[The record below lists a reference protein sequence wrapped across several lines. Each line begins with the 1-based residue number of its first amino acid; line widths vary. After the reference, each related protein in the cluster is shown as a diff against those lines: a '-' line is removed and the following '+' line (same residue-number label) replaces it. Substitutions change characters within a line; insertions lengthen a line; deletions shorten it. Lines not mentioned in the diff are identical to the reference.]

1 MDVFKPGLRVNK
13 VVNPEL
19 SSLKRTKNKCEMQ
32 LSKIILLCLQVF
44 VSVFAFE
51 DIDQSIQ

>member
-19 SSLKRTKNKCEMQ
+19 SSLKRTKDKCEMR
-32 LSKIILLCLQVF
+32 LSEIFLLHLQ
-44 VSVFAFE
+44 VFAFE